1 MKKLLFCR
9 KCLCAALNRIP
20 LVDKC
25 LLVFFLVLLTQSAYS
40 LFSHNGTGSE
50 IEHIDV
56 IVRTSSAA
64 IFGYILSANFI
75 LQAEGKSRQTKI
87 RPEHPD
93 NGDEHFSS
101 QSVPSYDSAEDA
113 GPGFELEKE
122 LVETGNAENDDS
134 ESLPAEFLT
143 GRLQILIA
151 TFIGLFCL
159 ITLILLRN
167 VNALNSDLLS
177 SSSVA
182 ATTAQFRDFV
192 SGCVGFLIGCPTEK
206 QS

>member
-9 KCLCAALNRIP
+9 KCLRAALAKIP

-25 LLVFFLVLLTQSAYS
+25 LLVFFLVLLSQSAYS
-40 LFSHNGTGSE
+40 LFIQTGTGSE

-75 LQAEGKSRQTKI
+75 LQAELKSGQNKTGDEPK
-87 RPEHPD
+87 D
-93 NGDEHFSS
+93 TGDEHFSS
-101 QSVPSYDSAEDA
+101 QSVPSYDPADSSDS
-113 GPGFELEKE
+113 GFEPE
-122 LVETGNAENDDS
+122 AEPADTEGADCDNL
-134 ESLPAEFLT
+134 ESLSSKNLT

-167 VNALNSDLLS
+167 ASVLNPDLLS
-177 SSSVA
+177 TSSVT

-192 SGCVGFLIGCPTEK
+192 SGCVGFLIGCPAEK
-206 QS
+206 YD